1 VLAQSAEA
9 VVAPTL
15 AEWTIK
21 PTGRTARQRRRRR
34 KHMAVRVK
42 SLSSRDGTNCPTT
55 DKNVKAFVVANP
67 GRLQKEA
74 VRSSDVSD
82 VPEIM
87 SFNMLNGPG

>member
-1 VLAQSAEA
+1 MV
-9 VVAPTL
+9 PTL

-34 KHMAVRVK
+34 KRMAVRVR
-42 SLSSRDGTNCPTT
+42 SLSSRDDTNLRTA

-74 VRSSDVSD
+74 VRTSDVSY
-82 VPEIM
+82 VPKVM
-87 SFNMLNGPG
+87 SFNMLNRPG